1 MSFQPMSKKNF
12 DIYVSLSSTKLSIG
26 AFKKFDGN
34 SIFFKEY
41 NCVTNLNKDQLNFE
55 NTEKT
60 IEKNIFEIEKET
72 GEFLNDIYLMV
83 ETPESISIN
92 LSLIKDNEGKKIQKK
107 NVQYLI
113 QDAKQQILRSYY
125 NKKIIHIIISNY
137 VIDNTVYSSLPLDI
151 NCKKFSI
158 DIQFICFPSNLIKK
172 LEELFNNHQIFIN
185 KIICSNY
192 AKSFTKN
199 ESCTNIC
206 ESGLKLIQ
214 GINKQEVVIVPRK
227 LEKKGFFEKLFHFF
241 Q

>member
-1 MSFQPMSKKNF
+1 MSKNNF
-12 DIYVSLSSTKLSIG
+12 DIYVALSSTKLSIG

-83 ETPESISIN
+83 GTPESISIN

-137 VIDNTVYSSLPLDI
+137 VIDNIVYNTLPLDI

-227 LEKKGFFEKLFHFF
+227 LKKKGFFEKLFHFF
-241 Q
+241 K